1 MSLQKYLTGEINEC
15 GNSGSSPDTEWAGG
29 ISLT

>member
-1 MSLQKYLTGEINEC
+1 MSLQKYLTEVNEC